1 MAIEAIGGVGTTTQ
15 SATPESLSVSQ
26 LDFLRILVTQ
36 LSFQDPLKPID
47 NQEFVAQIAQ
57 FTTLEQTRQLNDRVD
72 TLLAIQ
78 SSLQSVGIIGKTVE
92 VSTPAG
98 PSVGTVTTVT
108 FANGQPQFTVVLK
121 NGAFLTAVNPAT
133 VTLVRNPDPV
143 TSAPAAPAP

>member
-1 MAIEAIGGVGTTTQ
+1 MAIEAIGGVA
-15 SATPESLSVSQ
+15 SAESAATPESLSVSQ

-78 SSLQSVGIIGKTVE
+78 ASTQSVGLIGKTVE

-98 PSVGTVTTVT
+98 PSQGTVTTVT
-108 FANGQPQFTVVLK
+108 FANGQPQFSLQLS
-121 NGAFLTAVNPAT
+121 NGAFLTGVNPAT
-133 VTLVRNPDPV
+133 VTLVR
-143 TSAPAAPAP
+143 

>member
-1 MAIEAIGGVGTTTQ
+1 MAIEAIGGVASTQ
-15 SATPESLSVSQ
+15 SATPDSLSVSQ

-36 LSFQDPLKPID
+36 LSFQDPLKPVD

-78 SSLQSVGIIGKTVE
+78 SSLQSIGIIGKTVE

-108 FANGQPQFTVVLK
+108 FANGQPQFSVALD
-121 NGAFLTAVNPAT
+121 NGSFLTAVNPAT
-133 VTLVRNPDPV
+133 VTLVRE
-143 TSAPAAPAP
+143 APRPTGAQPAPAP